1 MKSAII
7 SLATK
12 QVMKWLISK
21 ASFLSW
27 GPLSFVVSALVKKV
41 VTVIVEE
48 TVLGVKILKIENQV
62 NTEVFEVNETVK
74 KIKDVKTSEDER
86 LKLDEKLERDIIALI
101 RAYCM
106 QHY

>member
-21 ASFLSW
+21 AAFLSW
-27 GPLSFVVSALVKKV
+27 GPLSFLVSALVEKV

-48 TVLGVKILKIENQV
+48 TVLGVKIFKIENQV
-62 NTEVFEVNETVK
+62 NTEVADVKETVK
-74 KIKDVKTSEDER
+74 KIKDAKTSEFER
-86 LKLDEKLERDIIALI
+86 VKLDEKLERDLIALI
-101 RAYCM
+101 AA
-106 QHY
+106 